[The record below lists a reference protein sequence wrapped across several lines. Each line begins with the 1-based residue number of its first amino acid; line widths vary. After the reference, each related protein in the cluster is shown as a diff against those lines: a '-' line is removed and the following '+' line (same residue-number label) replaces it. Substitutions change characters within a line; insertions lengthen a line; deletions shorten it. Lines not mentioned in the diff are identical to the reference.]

1 MTAVF
6 AVLLAAAAAEPSLPH
21 NSRPRLHV
29 VVVAHVERGVVVDR
43 ADLAEIAA
51 SVRQTWRPY
60 VDVSVT
66 AADDPRGPVAGDE
79 LQLEITNRMLP
90 GDHGQ
95 GLGWIEFVNGEP
107 RSTIT
112 VSVSAIAR
120 LARDGRWRGKPIGA
134 WPPIMAR
141 VFLRRALARAV
152 AHEVGHYLLRS
163 RTHAPAG
170 LMRAKLTIDD
180 IMERGRGD
188 RLDPAAVARLRE
200 TVPQLALNADGAD
213 IGH

>member
-1 MTAVF
+1 MTAVL
-6 AVLLAAAAAEPSLPH
+6 AVLLAAAAAAPSLPQ
-21 NSRPRLHV
+21 NSRPRLQ
-29 VVVAHVERGVVVDR
+29 VVAHIEQGVVVDR

-66 AADDPRGPVAGDE
+66 AADDPRRPVAGDE
-79 LQLEITNRMLP
+79 LQLEITSRMLRD
-90 GDHGQ
+90 DHGL

-112 VSVSAIAR
+112 VSVSAVAR
-120 LARDGRWRGKPIGA
+120 LARDGRWRGKPIAA

-170 LMRAKLTIDD
+170 LMQAKLTIDD

-200 TVPQLALNADGAD
+200 TVRMFARTADDAD
-213 IGH
+213 LGH